1 MFLPE
6 HSRKIKPSS
15 MNELPDTTRSNVLA
29 LALIVPD
36 IKRRRALAMAMAGSR
51 ATIVREFGE
60 YPAAGGP
67 DELGQLNCD
76 VVVVDLDDD
85 TTRAIGLIEDICSSH
100 PSLTVMAISARNDSN
115 LLRRSMH
122 AGAREFLVEPL
133 LPETVQEAMARAFAR
148 RPQQKKAGGK
158 MLVFVATKGG
168 VGVTTL
174 TANFALA
181 LTGESA
187 ARVAVVDMDFQ
198 LGEIAL
204 GLGLTATFSVVDA
217 LRNIDRLDREF
228 LSTMLIR
235 HSSGLSVL
243 ASPEEYSFFQMS
255 AQESVTRLFRVLRE
269 EFDYVV
275 VDAGACQGHFQ
286 EALFEMADRVY
297 IVTELTLPALRNAH
311 RLISHLSAGDGS
323 RRTDVVVN
331 RFNSRNGDIDEASA
345 VKAIGRAISWR
356 IPNAYAAARAAQ
368 DNGVPLAL
376 QNSPITKTL
385 VQMARVACGKPVR
398 PEKKAGGAFSFF
410 GSKTLAETVE
420 I

>member
-1 MFLPE
+1 
-6 HSRKIKPSS
+6 
-15 MNELPDTTRSNVLA
+15 MNEIPDTTKSNVLG
-29 LALIVPD
+29 LALVVPD

-51 ATIVREFGE
+51 ASVVREFSE
-60 YPAAGGP
+60 YPSAGGP
-67 DELGQLNCD
+67 DELREMNCD

-85 TTRAIGLIEDICSSH
+85 TNRAISLIEDICSHH
-100 PSLTVMAISARNDSN
+100 PSLTVMAISARNDST

-133 LPETVQEAMARAFAR
+133 LPEPVHEAMARAFAR

-158 MLVFVATKGG
+158 MFVFVPTKGG

-181 LTGESA
+181 LASESG

-228 LSTMLIR
+228 LATLLIR

-243 ASPEEYSFFQMS
+243 ASPEDYSFFQLS
-255 AQESVTRLFRVLRE
+255 THESVTRLFRVLRE

-311 RLISHLSAGDGS
+311 RLISYLSAGDGS

-345 VKAIGRAISWR
+345 VKAIGRPIGWR

-368 DNGVPLAL
+368 DNGVPLAM
-376 QNSPITKTL
+376 QNSPITKAL
-385 VQMARVACGKPVR
+385 VQMARVACGKLAR
-398 PEKKAGGAFSFF
+398 TEKKAGGAFSFF

>member
-1 MFLPE
+1 
-6 HSRKIKPSS
+6 
-15 MNELPDTTRSNVLA
+15 MNEIPDITKSNVLS

-36 IKRRRALAMAMAGSR
+36 RRRRTALAMAITGSR

-60 YPAAGGP
+60 YPSAGGP
-67 DELGQLNCD
+67 DELADVNCD

-85 TTRAIGLIEDICSSH
+85 TNRAISLIEDICSRH
-100 PSLTVMAISARNDSN
+100 PSLTVMAISAKNDSN

-133 LPETVQEAMARAFAR
+133 LPEPVHEALARAFAR
-148 RPQQKKAGGK
+148 RPQQKRAGGK
-158 MLVFVATKGG
+158 LLIFVPTKGG

-174 TANFALA
+174 TANFSLALA
-181 LTGESA
+181 SESG

-217 LRNIDRLDREF
+217 LRNIERLDREF
-228 LSTMLIR
+228 LSTLLIR

-243 ASPEEYSFFQMS
+243 ASPEEYSFFQLS
-255 AQESVTRLFRVLRE
+255 AQGSITRLFRVLRE

-275 VDAGACQGHFQ
+275 VDAGACQGQFQ
-286 EALFEMADRVY
+286 EALFEMADRIY

-311 RLISHLSAGDGS
+311 RLISHLSADDGS

-345 VKAIGRAISWR
+345 VKAIGRSISWR

-368 DNGVPLAL
+368 DNGVPLAM

-385 VQMARVACGKPVR
+385 VQMARTACGKTVR
-398 PEKKAGGAFSFF
+398 TEKKSGGAFSFF
-410 GSKTLAETVE
+410 SSKPLAETVE

>member
-1 MFLPE
+1 
-6 HSRKIKPSS
+6 
-15 MNELPDTTRSNVLA
+15 MNELPDITRSNVLS

-36 IKRRRALAMAMAGSR
+36 RKRRSALAMAMAGSR
-51 ATIVREFGE
+51 ATIVREFSE
-60 YPAAGGP
+60 YPSAGGT
-67 DELGQLNCD
+67 DELGETNCD
-76 VVVVDLDDD
+76 VAVVDLDDD
-85 TTRAIGLIEDICSSH
+85 TNRAISLIEDICSRH

-133 LPETVQEAMARAFAR
+133 LPEPVHEALARASAR

-158 MLVFVATKGG
+158 MFVFVPTKGG

-174 TANFALA
+174 TANYSLALA
-181 LTGESA
+181 SESG

-217 LRNIDRLDREF
+217 LRNIDRLVREF
-228 LSTMLIR
+228 LSTLLIR
-235 HSSGLSVL
+235 HWSGLSVL
-243 ASPEEYSFFQMS
+243 ASPEEYSFFQLP
-255 AQESVTRLFRVLRE
+255 AQESITRLFRVLRD

-275 VDAGACQGHFQ
+275 VDAGACQGQFQ

-311 RLISHLSAGDGS
+311 RLITHLSAGDGS

-345 VKAIGRAISWR
+345 VKAIGRPISWR

-368 DNGVPLAL
+368 DNGVPLAM

-385 VQMARVACGKPVR
+385 VQMARVACGKAVR
-398 PEKKAGGAFSFF
+398 AEKKSGGAFSFF
-410 GSKTLAETVE
+410 GSKTLTETVE

>member
-1 MFLPE
+1 MNE
-6 HSRKIKPSS
+6 ISDTTKPS
-15 MNELPDTTRSNVLA
+15 VLG

-36 IKRRRALAMAMAGSR
+36 IGRRRALAIAMAGSR
-51 ATIVREFGE
+51 AEIVREFSG
-60 YPAAGGP
+60 YPSADGP
-67 DELGQLNCD
+67 DELEDLNCD

-85 TTRAIGLIEDICSSH
+85 TNRAITLIEDICSRH
-100 PSLTVMAISARNDSN
+100 PSLTVMAISAKNDSN

-133 LPETVQEAMARAFAR
+133 LPEPVCEAMARAYAR

-158 MLVFVATKGG
+158 MFVFVATKGG

-174 TANFALA
+174 TANFSLALA
-181 LTGESA
+181 TESG

-204 GLGLTATFSVVDA
+204 GLGLSPTFSVVDA

-228 LSTMLIR
+228 LSTLLVR

-243 ASPEEYSFFQMS
+243 AAPEEYSFFQLS

-286 EALFEMADRVY
+286 EALFDMADRVY
-297 IVTELTLPALRNAH
+297 IVTELTLPALRNTH
-311 RLISHLSAGDGS
+311 RLITYLADGDGS
-323 RRTDVVVN
+323 RRTDVVLN

-345 VKAIGRAISWR
+345 VKAIARPISWR

-368 DNGVPLAL
+368 DNGVPLAM
-376 QNSPITKTL
+376 QNSPITKAL
-385 VQMARVACGKPVR
+385 VQMAKVACGKTMR
-398 PEKKAGGAFSFF
+398 TQKKAGSTFSFF
-410 GSKTLAETVE
+410 GSKTMTETVE